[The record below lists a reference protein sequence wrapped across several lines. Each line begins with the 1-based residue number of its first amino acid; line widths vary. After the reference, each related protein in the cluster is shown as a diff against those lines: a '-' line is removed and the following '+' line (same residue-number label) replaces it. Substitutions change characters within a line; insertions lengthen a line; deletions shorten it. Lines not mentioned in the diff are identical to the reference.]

1 MEPTPSQS
9 DVRSDAAQRTVDLV
23 VGIITGAAG
32 GAMSVA
38 RTLKP
43 FLDPMAQMMLGPPL
57 LSWRIGPR
65 RWLASARRHGS
76 EQRASAHRNVSHLL
90 DTVIPLVV
98 EGVLRRADL
107 TAMVTQYVDL
117 DGVVAAV
124 DLNVAASRLDV
135 DAVVRRV
142 DLDAVARRL
151 DMEAVLD
158 RLDLTAIVLDRV
170 DLDTLVTAILGRVDL
185 VKLTEDV
192 IEAVNL
198 PEIIRESTGSM
209 ASDTV
214 RGARMRGIAADEAV
228 GRVMDRMLPRR
239 SRRVS
244 VSTEAGLPA
253 GRGVADEVT
262 SPDDSPP

>member
-1 MEPTPSQS
+1 VEPTPSQS
-9 DVRSDAAQRTVDLV
+9 DVRSDAAQGTVDLV
-23 VGIITGAAG
+23 VGIIAGTAG
-32 GAMSVA
+32 GAMTVA

-43 FLDPMAQMMLGPPL
+43 FLDPVARVMLVPPL
-57 LSWRIGPR
+57 LSWRLGPR

-76 EQRASAHRNVSHLL
+76 EQRASARRNVSRLL
-90 DTVIPLVV
+90 DTMVPLVI
-98 EGVLRRADL
+98 EEALRRTDL
-107 TAMVTQYVDL
+107 TRIITQYVDL
-117 DGVVAAV
+117 DGVVATV

-135 DAVVRRV
+135 DAIARRV
-142 DLDAVARRL
+142 DLDAVARDL
-151 DMEAVLD
+151 DLNAVLD

-170 DLDTLVTAILGRVDL
+170 DLDTLVTAVLGRIDL
-185 VKLTEDV
+185 VRLTEDV
-192 IEAVNL
+192 MEAVDL

-228 GRVMDRMLPRR
+228 GRVMDRLLARR
-239 SRRVS
+239 NWRGRLG
-244 VSTEAGLPA
+244 TEAGLPA